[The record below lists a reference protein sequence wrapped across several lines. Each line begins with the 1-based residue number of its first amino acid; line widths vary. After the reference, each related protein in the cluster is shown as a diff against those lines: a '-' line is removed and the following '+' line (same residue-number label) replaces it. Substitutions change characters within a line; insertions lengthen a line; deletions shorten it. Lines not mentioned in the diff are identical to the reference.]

1 MSHTFEP
8 VKNTAFQRKLKEYM
22 KESEGCPM
30 IYRGKA
36 HEEIFKSAVESSLD
50 SDNAML
56 SALYLLT
63 ADKLLWSKVRH
74 AVGSKSVDFSAIRL
88 GNLSTDAYTLFMTAR
103 DLYEGTKHI
112 SVSDIADREI
122 VSHKLFGILCHAM
135 AIRRYGMKAINIF
148 EKDG

>member
-30 IYRGKA
+30 IYRGKE

-103 DLYEGTKHI
+103 DLYEGEAFLRQRHCGRGNRAAEAVRY
-112 SVSDIADREI
+112 S
-122 VSHKLFGILCHAM
+122 LP
-135 AIRRYGMKAINIF
+135 RYGDSPLR
-148 EKDG
+148 DGCNSYF